1 MVNDQRAWD
10 TLCCRL
16 AGPCFVVA
24 IHCGRLIAKRCFF
37 FWIQTRTGGCTIF
50 PNINSSTFRVYTRVG
65 APHLSIC
72 PSYTYFWSLMSC
84 NCLNLFSTWCCALSC
99 LLSYWTLPCL
109 LSYWTLYSLVK
120 GVAKSST
127 VREFLDTLSPDRLQH
142 LKGRIYYSRQGKW
155 ELGKEKELKRSSKG
169 KYAYGSPLFFALL
182 SSFSVFCFL

>member
-1 MVNDQRAWD
+1 MP
-10 TLCCRL
+10 
-16 AGPCFVVA
+16 G
-24 IHCGRLIAKRCFF
+24 IHCAAVLLALALWWQYIAVDWLLTAVLFF
-37 FWIQTRTGGCTIF
+37 LNSDTDRWVYYF
-50 PNINSSTFRVYTRVG
+50 PKHKFLHLQSIYESWSTPPV
-65 APHLSIC
+65 HLSVLYIFLKFNELQL
-72 PSYTYFWSLMSC
+72 PQ
-84 NCLNLFSTWCCALSC
+84 LFSTWCCALSC